1 MDLDLGL
8 PVSFGCC
15 KQGQRVHVVANLLCW
30 DPAHDTHV
38 SHFWKVQQFPMPVLS
53 VDDDT
58 RVFMH
63 ETPSW
68 QSLHEIEL
76 CAGFGGMTQGMLTS
90 GFHAVAAVD
99 QN

>member
-1 MDLDLGL
+1 MDAANKVREFTLL
-8 PVSFGCC
+8 PTYSVGI
-15 KQGQRVHVVANLLCW
+15 QRM
-30 DPAHDTHV
+30 THV

-63 ETPSW
+63 ERPSW

-76 CAGFGGMTQGMLTS
+76 CAGFGGMTKGMLTS